1 MESKELVYFIAD
13 LILQKKGTDIKII
26 NLEGKTSVT
35 GYFIV
40 CSASSTMQVKAIAD
54 NILQETK
61 KAGESAWRDEGYTGL
76 TWILID
82 YVDVVV
88 HVFMEETRK
97 FYNLEGLWGD
107 AEITDVP
114 EDFVYKKT
122 TVKKKVS
129 KKPKTANKPKLTN
142 KAPKKS
148 GK

>member
-13 LILQKKGTDIKII
+13 LILKKKGTDIKII

-35 GYFIV
+35 DYFVI
-40 CSASSTMQVKAIAD
+40 CSASSTMQVKAVAD
-54 NILQETK
+54 HILQETK
-61 KAGESAWRDEGYTGL
+61 KAGETAWRDEGYTGL

-88 HVFMEETRK
+88 HIFMEETRR

-107 AEITDVP
+107 AEIIDVP
-114 EDFVYKKT
+114 DNFLYEKKT
-122 TVKKKVS
+122 TRKRVT
-129 KKPKTANKPKLTN
+129 KTTNTVIKPKLI
-142 KAPKKS
+142 KISKKS